1 MEKVLR
7 KRAWRDLKENK
18 FRYFALAFLI
28 IISMYLVISLVGAA
42 DTIVDGTT
50 KQAKKHKLEDGQFQV
65 FVPLTTKQKENFTK
79 KGLTVEETFYLDFR
93 QKDGSKLRIFKNRKK
108 VNKINLDEGRL
119 AKNKSE
125 VVVEK
130 RYAQE
135 HNLKTGS
142 KITIDGNFYK
152 ITGIG
157 SVPDYDACYEKLSDS
172 TVDSKQFGLA
182 FVTED
187 AYENLKDNENSI
199 QSEEYIYAY
208 RLNGAM
214 TQKQLKNKLK
224 KITFN
229 PDDVDD
235 PYFKD
240 YWEETA
246 GKKDDIKD
254 GIKKL
259 TDASTQ
265 MSDGLNKLSENNE
278 TLQKGANQIFQAY
291 LKTAESQLTSFGV
304 TSLTENNYANILKSL
319 IAKSSDGLTRLSLES
334 AKEQLDALK
343 TYRDGIKAY
352 TNGVKKASDGS
363 SKLKEG
369 TDQLEEGTKE
379 LMKAFDMETSNLTQ
393 FLKADDNIRIGAAAG
408 DQVISKLAGMVAG
421 VIIMILFTY
430 VISVFVIHEIEKE
443 NSIIGTLYA
452 GENNETLQKGA
463 NQIFQAYLKT
473 AESQLTSFGVTS
485 LTENN
490 YANILKSLIAKSS
503 DGLTRLS
510 LESAKEQLDALKTYR
525 DGIKAY
531 TNGVKKASDGS
542 SKLKEGT
549 DQLEEG
555 TKELMKAFDMET
567 SNLTQFLKAD
577 DNIRIGAA
585 AGDQVIS
592 KLAGM
597 VAGVI
602 IMILFT
608 YVISVFVIHE
618 IEKENSIIG
627 TLYALGVI
635 KKQLLKYYLTVPV
648 IVTFLAGLAGTI
660 IGYSPIGIPTQ
671 MQDCYDYFSIPDLSP
686 ELLIYLLV
694 YGIVMPPLVAVI
706 VNYFVIRKKLS
717 RPALSMIRNEQ
728 KKSHIS
734 KVKLGNMPF
743 LTKFR
748 IRQSL
753 REARAGFTVVF
764 GMFIALL
771 VMMIGLDCYVMCD
784 HISKENKKD
793 TKFEYMYTYKY
804 PDKKV
809 PKGGDACFVK
819 GLHKEVWG
827 YDLEI
832 SLIGI
837 ENDNPY
843 FSQDKDLP
851 KAKNKVVISSAMA
864 QKYDLKKGD
873 SIILSD
879 EEDEMDYAFQ
889 VADIKQYS
897 SGLYA
902 FMDIDSMR
910 DLFQTSSDYYNM
922 VVSKK
927 KLSIDSG
934 KLYATTSK
942 KAIEESSDVFINMMI
957 PMMGMIVGLSV
968 IIFAIVMYLMI
979 KVMIDRSAQ
988 NIALM
993 KVFGYRKKEIKK
1005 LYLDE
1010 NFYMIAIG
1018 ALISVPLSKK
1028 LMDAMYPVMVS
1039 NIACGMNLSFTWQM
1053 YALIYAGII
1062 ITYLVINKLLVR
1074 KIYKVGLSDALKN
1087 RE

>member
-452 GENNETLQKGA
+452 
-463 NQIFQAYLKT
+463 
-473 AESQLTSFGVTS
+473 
-485 LTENN
+485 
-490 YANILKSLIAKSS
+490 
-503 DGLTRLS
+503 
-510 LESAKEQLDALKTYR
+510 
-525 DGIKAY
+525 
-531 TNGVKKASDGS
+531 
-542 SKLKEGT
+542 
-549 DQLEEG
+549 
-555 TKELMKAFDMET
+555 
-567 SNLTQFLKAD
+567 
-577 DNIRIGAA
+577 
-585 AGDQVIS
+585 
-592 KLAGM
+592 
-597 VAGVI
+597 
-602 IMILFT
+602 
-608 YVISVFVIHE
+608 
-618 IEKENSIIG
+618 
-627 TLYALGVI
+627 LGVI

-717 RPALSMIRNEQ
+717 
-728 KKSHIS
+728 
-734 KVKLGNMPF
+734 
-743 LTKFR
+743 
-748 IRQSL
+748 
-753 REARAGFTVVF
+753 
-764 GMFIALL
+764 
-771 VMMIGLDCYVMCD
+771 
-784 HISKENKKD
+784 
-793 TKFEYMYTYKY
+793 
-804 PDKKV
+804 
-809 PKGGDACFVK
+809 
-819 GLHKEVWG
+819 
-827 YDLEI
+827 
-832 SLIGI
+832 
-837 ENDNPY
+837 
-843 FSQDKDLP
+843 
-851 KAKNKVVISSAMA
+851 
-864 QKYDLKKGD
+864 
-873 SIILSD
+873 
-879 EEDEMDYAFQ
+879 
-889 VADIKQYS
+889 
-897 SGLYA
+897 
-902 FMDIDSMR
+902 
-910 DLFQTSSDYYNM
+910 
-922 VVSKK
+922 
-927 KLSIDSG
+927 IDSG

-1005 LYLDE
+1005 LYLDG

>member
-452 GENNETLQKGA
+452 
-463 NQIFQAYLKT
+463 
-473 AESQLTSFGVTS
+473 
-485 LTENN
+485 
-490 YANILKSLIAKSS
+490 
-503 DGLTRLS
+503 
-510 LESAKEQLDALKTYR
+510 
-525 DGIKAY
+525 
-531 TNGVKKASDGS
+531 
-542 SKLKEGT
+542 
-549 DQLEEG
+549 
-555 TKELMKAFDMET
+555 
-567 SNLTQFLKAD
+567 
-577 DNIRIGAA
+577 
-585 AGDQVIS
+585 
-592 KLAGM
+592 
-597 VAGVI
+597 
-602 IMILFT
+602 
-608 YVISVFVIHE
+608 
-618 IEKENSIIG
+618 
-627 TLYALGVI
+627 LGVI

-671 MQDCYDYFSIPDLSP
+671 MQDCYDYFSIPELTP
-686 ELLIYLLV
+686 ELLIYWF
-694 YGIVMPPLVAVI
+694 M
-706 VNYFVIRKKLS
+706 
-717 RPALSMIRNEQ
+717 E
-728 KKSHIS
+728 
-734 KVKLGNMPF
+734 
-743 LTKFR
+743 
-748 IRQSL
+748 SL
-753 REARAGFTVVF
+753 
-764 GMFIALL
+764 
-771 VMMIGLDCYVMCD
+771 C
-784 HISKENKKD
+784 H
-793 TKFEYMYTYKY
+793 
-804 PDKKV
+804 
-809 PKGGDACFVK
+809 
-819 GLHKEVWG
+819 H
-827 YDLEI
+827 
-832 SLIGI
+832 SL
-837 ENDNPY
+837 
-843 FSQDKDLP
+843 Q
-851 KAKNKVVISSAMA
+851 
-864 QKYDLKKGD
+864 
-873 SIILSD
+873 
-879 EEDEMDYAFQ
+879 
-889 VADIKQYS
+889 
-897 SGLYA
+897 
-902 FMDIDSMR
+902 
-910 DLFQTSSDYYNM
+910 
-922 VVSKK
+922 
-927 KLSIDSG
+927 
-934 KLYATTSK
+934 
-942 KAIEESSDVFINMMI
+942 
-957 PMMGMIVGLSV
+957 
-968 IIFAIVMYLMI
+968 
-979 KVMIDRSAQ
+979 
-988 NIALM
+988 
-993 KVFGYRKKEIKK
+993 
-1005 LYLDE
+1005 
-1010 NFYMIAIG
+1010 
-1018 ALISVPLSKK
+1018 
-1028 LMDAMYPVMVS
+1028 
-1039 NIACGMNLSFTWQM
+1039 
-1053 YALIYAGII
+1053 
-1062 ITYLVINKLLVR
+1062 
-1074 KIYKVGLSDALKN
+1074 
-1087 RE
+1087 

>member
-18 FRYFALAFLI
+18 FRYLALAFLI

-42 DTIVDGTT
+42 DTIIDGTA

-65 FVPLTTKQKENFTK
+65 FVPLTTKQKENLTK
-79 KGLTVEETFYLDFR
+79 KGITLEETFYLDFR

-108 VNKINLDEGRL
+108 VDKINLDQGRL
-119 AKNKSE
+119 AKKASE

-130 RYAQE
+130 RYALE
-135 HNLKTGS
+135 HNLKIGS
-142 KITIDGNFYK
+142 KITIDGDSYK
-152 ITGIG
+152 VTGIG

-187 AYENLKDNENSI
+187 AYDNLKDNENSI

-214 TQKQLKNKLK
+214 SQKQLKNKLK

-240 YWEETA
+240 YWKETA

-278 TLQKGANQIFQAY
+278 TLQKGADQIFQAY
-291 LKTAESQLTSFGV
+291 LKTAESQLASFGV
-304 TSLTENNYANILKSL
+304 TSLTENNYASILKDL

-352 TNGVKKASDGS
+352 TNGVKKASDN
-363 SKLKEG
+363 
-369 TDQLEEGTKE
+369 T
-379 LMKAFDMETSNLTQ
+379 
-393 FLKADDNIRIGAAAG
+393 RIGAAAD
-408 DQVISKLAGMVAG
+408 DQVINKLAGIVAG

-430 VISVFVIHEIEKE
+430 VISVFVIHGIEKE
-443 NSIIGTLYA
+443 S
-452 GENNETLQKGA
+452 
-463 NQIFQAYLKT
+463 
-473 AESQLTSFGVTS
+473 
-485 LTENN
+485 
-490 YANILKSLIAKSS
+490 
-503 DGLTRLS
+503 
-510 LESAKEQLDALKTYR
+510 
-525 DGIKAY
+525 
-531 TNGVKKASDGS
+531 
-542 SKLKEGT
+542 
-549 DQLEEG
+549 
-555 TKELMKAFDMET
+555 
-567 SNLTQFLKAD
+567 
-577 DNIRIGAA
+577 
-585 AGDQVIS
+585 
-592 KLAGM
+592 
-597 VAGVI
+597 
-602 IMILFT
+602 
-608 YVISVFVIHE
+608 
-618 IEKENSIIG
+618 SIIG
-627 TLYALGVI
+627 TLYALGVN
-635 KKQLLKYYLTVPV
+635 KKQLLKCYLRIPV
-648 IVTFLAGLAGTI
+648 FVTFIAGLIGTI
-660 IGYSPIGIPTQ
+660 IGYSPMGIPVQ
-671 MQDCYDYFSIPDLSP
+671 MQDCYDYFSIPELTP
-686 ELLIYLLV
+686 ELLVYLLV
-694 YGIVMPPLVAVI
+694 YGVIMPPLVAVI

-728 KKSHIS
+728 KKGHIS
-734 KVKLGNMPF
+734 KVKLGHMPF

-748 IRQSL
+748 IRQLL
-753 REARAGFTVVF
+753 RESRAGFTVIF

-771 VMMIGLDCYVMCD
+771 VMMIGLDCYAMCD

-819 GLHKEVWG
+819 GLHKEIWG

-832 SLIGI
+832 SLIGM

-873 SIILSD
+873 SIVLSD
-879 EEDEMDYAFQ
+879 EEEEMDYAFQ
-889 VADIKQYS
+889 VADITQYS

-942 KAIEESSDVFINMMI
+942 KNIEESSDIFINMMK
-957 PMMGMIVGLSV
+957 PMMGMVVGLSV
-968 IIFAIVMYLMI
+968 LIFGIVMYLMI

-1005 LYLDE
+1005 LYLDG
-1010 NFYMIAIG
+1010 NFYMIVIG

-1028 LMDAMYPVMVS
+1028 LMDAMYPAMVS
-1039 NIACGMNLSFTWQM
+1039 NIACGMNLSFSWQL
-1053 YALIYAGII
+1053 YAMIYAGII

>member
-18 FRYFALAFLI
+18 FRYLALAFLI

-42 DTIVDGTT
+42 DTIIDGTA

-65 FVPLTTKQKENFTK
+65 FVPLTTKQKENLTK
-79 KGLTVEETFYLDFR
+79 KGITLEETFYLDFR

-108 VNKINLDEGRL
+108 VDKINLDQGRL
-119 AKNKSE
+119 AKKASE

-130 RYAQE
+130 RYALE
-135 HNLKTGS
+135 HNLKIGS
-142 KITIDGNFYK
+142 KITIDGDSYK
-152 ITGIG
+152 VTGIG

-187 AYENLKDNENSI
+187 AYDNLKDNENSI

-214 TQKQLKNKLK
+214 SQKQLKNKLK

-240 YWEETA
+240 YWKETA

-278 TLQKGANQIFQAY
+278 TLQKGADQIFQAY
-291 LKTAESQLTSFGV
+291 LKTAESQLASFGV
-304 TSLTENNYANILKSL
+304 TSLTENNYASILKDL

-363 SKLKEG
+363 NKLKEG
-369 TDQLEEGTKE
+369 TDKLEEGTEE

-393 FLKADDNIRIGAAAG
+393 FLKASDNTRIGAAAD
-408 DQVISKLAGMVAG
+408 DQVINKLAGIVAG

-430 VISVFVIHEIEKE
+430 VISVFVIHGIEKE
-443 NSIIGTLYA
+443 S
-452 GENNETLQKGA
+452 
-463 NQIFQAYLKT
+463 
-473 AESQLTSFGVTS
+473 
-485 LTENN
+485 
-490 YANILKSLIAKSS
+490 
-503 DGLTRLS
+503 
-510 LESAKEQLDALKTYR
+510 
-525 DGIKAY
+525 
-531 TNGVKKASDGS
+531 
-542 SKLKEGT
+542 
-549 DQLEEG
+549 
-555 TKELMKAFDMET
+555 
-567 SNLTQFLKAD
+567 
-577 DNIRIGAA
+577 
-585 AGDQVIS
+585 
-592 KLAGM
+592 
-597 VAGVI
+597 
-602 IMILFT
+602 
-608 YVISVFVIHE
+608 
-618 IEKENSIIG
+618 SIIG
-627 TLYALGVI
+627 TLYALGVN
-635 KKQLLKYYLTVPV
+635 KKQLLKCYLRIPV
-648 IVTFLAGLAGTI
+648 FVTFIAGLIGTI
-660 IGYSPIGIPTQ
+660 IGYSPMGIPVQ
-671 MQDCYDYFSIPDLSP
+671 MQDCYDYFSIPELTP
-686 ELLIYLLV
+686 ELLV
-694 YGIVMPPLVAVI
+694 YGVIMPPLVAVI

-728 KKSHIS
+728 KKGHIS
-734 KVKLGNMPF
+734 KVKLGHMPF

-748 IRQSL
+748 IRQLL
-753 REARAGFTVVF
+753 RESRAGFTVIF

-771 VMMIGLDCYVMCD
+771 VMMIGLDCYAMCD

-819 GLHKEVWG
+819 GLHKEIWG

-832 SLIGI
+832 SLIGM

-873 SIILSD
+873 SIVLSD
-879 EEDEMDYAFQ
+879 EEEEMDYAFQ
-889 VADIKQYS
+889 IADITQYS
-897 SGLYA
+897 SSLYA

-942 KAIEESSDVFINMMI
+942 KNIEESSDIFINMMK
-957 PMMGMIVGLSV
+957 PMMGMVVGLSV
-968 IIFAIVMYLMI
+968 LIFGIVMYLMI

-1005 LYLDE
+1005 LYLDG
-1010 NFYMIAIG
+1010 NFYMIVIG

-1028 LMDAMYPVMVS
+1028 LMDAMYPAMVS
-1039 NIACGMNLSFTWQM
+1039 NIACGMNLSFSWQL
-1053 YALIYAGII
+1053 YAMIYAGII

>member
-452 GENNETLQKGA
+452 
-463 NQIFQAYLKT
+463 
-473 AESQLTSFGVTS
+473 
-485 LTENN
+485 
-490 YANILKSLIAKSS
+490 
-503 DGLTRLS
+503 
-510 LESAKEQLDALKTYR
+510 
-525 DGIKAY
+525 
-531 TNGVKKASDGS
+531 
-542 SKLKEGT
+542 
-549 DQLEEG
+549 
-555 TKELMKAFDMET
+555 
-567 SNLTQFLKAD
+567 
-577 DNIRIGAA
+577 
-585 AGDQVIS
+585 
-592 KLAGM
+592 
-597 VAGVI
+597 
-602 IMILFT
+602 
-608 YVISVFVIHE
+608 
-618 IEKENSIIG
+618 
-627 TLYALGVI
+627 LGVI

-671 MQDCYDYFSIPDLSP
+671 MQDCYDYFSIPELTP

-694 YGIVMPPLVAVI
+694 YGIIMPPFVAVI

-734 KVKLGNMPF
+734 KVKLGDMPF

-819 GLHKEVWG
+819 GLHKKVWG

-889 VADIKQYS
+889 VADITQYS

-1005 LYLDE
+1005 LYLDG
-1010 NFYMIAIG
+1010 NFYMIAVG

>member
-18 FRYFALAFLI
+18 FRYLALAFLI

-42 DTIVDGTT
+42 DTIIDGTA

-65 FVPLTTKQKENFTK
+65 FVPLTTKQKENLTK
-79 KGLTVEETFYLDFR
+79 KGITLEETFYLDFR

-108 VNKINLDEGRL
+108 VDKINLDQGRL
-119 AKNKSE
+119 AKNESE

-130 RYAQE
+130 RYALE
-135 HNLKTGS
+135 HNLKIGS
-142 KITIDGNFYK
+142 KITIDGDSYK
-152 ITGIG
+152 VTGIG

-187 AYENLKDNENSI
+187 VYDNLKDNENSI

-214 TQKQLKNKLK
+214 SQKQLKNKLK

-229 PDDVDD
+229 PDDVED

-240 YWEETA
+240 YWDETA
-246 GKKDDIKD
+246 GKKDDIK
-254 GIKKL
+254 
-259 TDASTQ
+259 
-265 MSDGLNKLSENNE
+265 
-278 TLQKGANQIFQAY
+278 
-291 LKTAESQLTSFGV
+291 
-304 TSLTENNYANILKSL
+304 
-319 IAKSSDGLTRLSLES
+319 
-334 AKEQLDALK
+334 
-343 TYRDGIKAY
+343 DGIKAY

-363 SKLKEG
+363 NKLKEG
-369 TDQLEEGTKE
+369 TEQLEEGTEE

-393 FLKADDNIRIGAAAG
+393 FLKADDNTRIGAAAD
-408 DQVISKLAGMVAG
+408 DQVINKLAGMVAG

-430 VISVFVIHEIEKE
+430 VISVFVIHGIEKE
-443 NSIIGTLYA
+443 S
-452 GENNETLQKGA
+452 
-463 NQIFQAYLKT
+463 
-473 AESQLTSFGVTS
+473 
-485 LTENN
+485 
-490 YANILKSLIAKSS
+490 
-503 DGLTRLS
+503 
-510 LESAKEQLDALKTYR
+510 
-525 DGIKAY
+525 
-531 TNGVKKASDGS
+531 
-542 SKLKEGT
+542 
-549 DQLEEG
+549 
-555 TKELMKAFDMET
+555 
-567 SNLTQFLKAD
+567 
-577 DNIRIGAA
+577 
-585 AGDQVIS
+585 
-592 KLAGM
+592 
-597 VAGVI
+597 
-602 IMILFT
+602 
-608 YVISVFVIHE
+608 
-618 IEKENSIIG
+618 SIIG
-627 TLYALGVI
+627 TLYALGVN
-635 KKQLLKYYLTVPV
+635 KKQLLKCYLRIPV
-648 IVTFLAGLAGTI
+648 LVTFIAGLIGTI
-660 IGYSPIGIPTQ
+660 IGYSPMGIPVQ
-671 MQDCYDYFSIPDLSP
+671 MQDCYDYYSIPELTP
-686 ELLIYLLV
+686 ELLVYLLV
-694 YGIVMPPLVAVI
+694 YGIIMPPLVAVI

-728 KKSHIS
+728 KKGHIS
-734 KVKLGNMPF
+734 KVKLGDMPF

-753 REARAGFTVVF
+753 REARAGFTVIF

-771 VMMIGLDCYVMCD
+771 VMMIGLDCYALCD

-819 GLHKEVWG
+819 GLHKEIWG

-832 SLIGI
+832 SLIGM

-873 SIILSD
+873 SIVLSD
-879 EEDEMDYAFQ
+879 EEEEMDYAFQ
-889 VADIKQYS
+889 VADITQYS

-910 DLFQTSSDYYNM
+910 DLFQASSDYYNM

-934 KLYATTSK
+934 KLYATTRK
-942 KAIEESSDVFINMMI
+942 KAIEDSSDIFINMMK
-957 PMMGMIVGLSV
+957 PMMGTIVGISV
-968 IIFAIVMYLMI
+968 LIFAVVMYLMI

-1005 LYLDE
+1005 LYLDG
-1010 NFYMIAIG
+1010 NFYMIAVG

-1028 LMDAMYPVMVS
+1028 LMDAMYPALVS
-1039 NIACGMNLSFTWQM
+1039 NIACGMNLSFSWQM
-1053 YALIYAGII
+1053 YAMIYAGIL

-1074 KIYKVGLSDALKN
+1074 KIYKVGLSDVLKN

>member
-18 FRYFALAFLI
+18 FRYLALAFLI

-42 DTIVDGTT
+42 DTIIDGTA

-65 FVPLTTKQKENFTK
+65 FVPLTTKQKENLTK
-79 KGLTVEETFYLDFR
+79 KGITLEETFYLDFR

-108 VNKINLDEGRL
+108 VDKINLDQGRL
-119 AKNKSE
+119 AKKASE

-130 RYAQE
+130 RYALE
-135 HNLKTGS
+135 HNLKIGS
-142 KITIDGNFYK
+142 KITIDGDSYK
-152 ITGIG
+152 VTGIG

-187 AYENLKDNENSI
+187 AYDNLKDNENSI

-214 TQKQLKNKLK
+214 SQKQLKNKLK

-240 YWEETA
+240 YWKETA

-278 TLQKGANQIFQAY
+278 TLQKGADQIFQAY
-291 LKTAESQLTSFGV
+291 LKTAESQLASFGV
-304 TSLTENNYANILKSL
+304 TSLTENNYASILKDL

-363 SKLKEG
+363 NKLKEG
-369 TDQLEEGTKE
+369 TDKLEEGTEE

-393 FLKADDNIRIGAAAG
+393 FLKASDNTRIGAAAD
-408 DQVISKLAGMVAG
+408 DQVINKLAGIVAG

-430 VISVFVIHEIEKE
+430 VISVFVIHGIEKE
-443 NSIIGTLYA
+443 S
-452 GENNETLQKGA
+452 
-463 NQIFQAYLKT
+463 
-473 AESQLTSFGVTS
+473 
-485 LTENN
+485 
-490 YANILKSLIAKSS
+490 
-503 DGLTRLS
+503 
-510 LESAKEQLDALKTYR
+510 
-525 DGIKAY
+525 
-531 TNGVKKASDGS
+531 
-542 SKLKEGT
+542 
-549 DQLEEG
+549 
-555 TKELMKAFDMET
+555 
-567 SNLTQFLKAD
+567 
-577 DNIRIGAA
+577 
-585 AGDQVIS
+585 
-592 KLAGM
+592 
-597 VAGVI
+597 
-602 IMILFT
+602 
-608 YVISVFVIHE
+608 
-618 IEKENSIIG
+618 SIIG
-627 TLYALGVI
+627 TLYALGVN
-635 KKQLLKYYLTVPV
+635 KKQLLKCYLRIPV
-648 IVTFLAGLAGTI
+648 FVTFIAGLIGTI
-660 IGYSPIGIPTQ
+660 IGYSPMGIPVQ
-671 MQDCYDYFSIPDLSP
+671 MQDCYDYFSIP
-686 ELLIYLLV
+686 ELTPDLLV
-694 YGIVMPPLVAVI
+694 YGVIIPPLVAVI

-728 KKSHIS
+728 KKGHIS
-734 KVKLGNMPF
+734 KVKLGHMPF

-748 IRQSL
+748 IRQLL
-753 REARAGFTVVF
+753 RESRAGFTVIF

-771 VMMIGLDCYVMCD
+771 VMMIGLDCYAMCD

-819 GLHKEVWG
+819 GLHKEIWG

-832 SLIGI
+832 SLIGM

-873 SIILSD
+873 SIVLSD
-879 EEDEMDYAFQ
+879 EEEEMDYAFQ
-889 VADIKQYS
+889 VADITQYS
-897 SGLYA
+897 SSLYA

-942 KAIEESSDVFINMMI
+942 KNIEESSDIFINMMK
-957 PMMGMIVGLSV
+957 PMMGMVVGLSV
-968 IIFAIVMYLMI
+968 LIFGIVMYLMI

-1005 LYLDE
+1005 LYLDG
-1010 NFYMIAIG
+1010 NFYMIVIG

-1028 LMDAMYPVMVS
+1028 LMDAMYPAMVS
-1039 NIACGMNLSFTWQM
+1039 NIACGMNLSFSWQL
-1053 YALIYAGII
+1053 YAMIYAGII

>member
-199 QSEEYIYAY
+199 
-208 RLNGAM
+208 
-214 TQKQLKNKLK
+214 
-224 KITFN
+224 
-229 PDDVDD
+229 
-235 PYFKD
+235 
-240 YWEETA
+240 
-246 GKKDDIKD
+246 
-254 GIKKL
+254 
-259 TDASTQ
+259 
-265 MSDGLNKLSENNE
+265 
-278 TLQKGANQIFQAY
+278 
-291 LKTAESQLTSFGV
+291 
-304 TSLTENNYANILKSL
+304 
-319 IAKSSDGLTRLSLES
+319 
-334 AKEQLDALK
+334 
-343 TYRDGIKAY
+343 
-352 TNGVKKASDGS
+352 
-363 SKLKEG
+363 
-369 TDQLEEGTKE
+369 
-379 LMKAFDMETSNLTQ
+379 
-393 FLKADDNIRIGAAAG
+393 
-408 DQVISKLAGMVAG
+408 
-421 VIIMILFTY
+421 
-430 VISVFVIHEIEKE
+430 
-443 NSIIGTLYA
+443 
-452 GENNETLQKGA
+452 
-463 NQIFQAYLKT
+463 
-473 AESQLTSFGVTS
+473 
-485 LTENN
+485 
-490 YANILKSLIAKSS
+490 
-503 DGLTRLS
+503 
-510 LESAKEQLDALKTYR
+510 
-525 DGIKAY
+525 
-531 TNGVKKASDGS
+531 
-542 SKLKEGT
+542 
-549 DQLEEG
+549 
-555 TKELMKAFDMET
+555 
-567 SNLTQFLKAD
+567 
-577 DNIRIGAA
+577 
-585 AGDQVIS
+585 
-592 KLAGM
+592 
-597 VAGVI
+597 
-602 IMILFT
+602 
-608 YVISVFVIHE
+608 
-618 IEKENSIIG
+618 IG

-734 KVKLGNMPF
+734 KVKLGDMPF

-889 VADIKQYS
+889 VADITQYS

-1005 LYLDE
+1005 LYLDG